1 MYAAIT
7 DQNIRDAIQQE
18 TVFSDAG
25 DMMDDDEDSYL
36 MEMGETFGFNR
47 ILV

>member
-1 MYAAIT
+1 M
-7 DQNIRDAIQQE
+7 RDAVQQE

-25 DMMDDDEDSYL
+25 DMMDDDEDGYL